1 MDIDKRAPFPVME
14 LMTVKTVRA
23 YLAAKKSVILPVGG
37 IEQHGYHL
45 PLRTDAV
52 IAERL
57 AWRAGGRLG
66 MLVAPAVLTTFSG
79 GGLPGTINVTPS
91 VMSLVINDILV
102 SLVDQGFRN
111 IYLFLGHGGSEN
123 LRALND
129 GLRTLLRSNASFANV
144 LVAVVPIWRLGRK
157 NIGWQRAFRE
167 KDWHAGWLET
177 SLMLDL
183 APELVRMDELEL
195 DAPDLLR
202 LQRDHPDNYQRAEK
216 IVDDPFAVPRLSQ
229 RPDIQVGVM
238 GAPGEASA
246 ERGRAI
252 NEDIAD
258 DLCARISALEAKAD
272 GVYRGVPHI
281 PEPVMLADD

>member
-1 MDIDKRAPFPVME
+1 LDIDKRPPFPVME
-14 LMTVKTVRA
+14 LMTVRLVRA
-23 YLAAKKSVILPVGG
+23 YLAEKKSVILPVGG

-57 AWRAGGRLG
+57 AWRAGERLG
-66 MLVAPAVLTTFSG
+66 LLVAPAVLTTFSG

-91 VMSLVINDILV
+91 VMSLVVNDILV
-102 SLVDQGFRN
+102 SLAGQGFRN
-111 IYLFLGHGGSEN
+111 VYLFLGHGGSEN

-129 GLRTLLRSNASFANV
+129 GLRILLRSNASFEHV
-144 LVAVVPIWRLGRK
+144 LIAVLPVWKLGLK
-157 NIGWQRAFRE
+157 DIGWRRALRE

-177 SLMLDL
+177 SMMLDL

-195 DAPDLLR
+195 DTPELLR

-216 IVDDPFAVPRLSQ
+216 IVDDPLVVPRLGQ

-238 GAPGEASA
+238 GAPGQASR
-246 ERGRAI
+246 EIGHEV
-252 NEDIAD
+252 NEDIVD
-258 DLCARISALEAKAD
+258 DLCARISALEANAD
-272 GVYRGVPHI
+272 GVYRSVPHV